1 MTNEIRLFDRY
12 EIMLKKKEKI
22 LPLSMALRTAV
33 YSNDDFSLIAYIAEK
48 NCWNL
53 TTFRNSLCPTTT
65 THKANIHHLEA
76 VLAETR
82 DSGIM
87 DSICAIHG
95 NAGWFEFPQIT
106 ENLDHVSYLS
116 KIGKL
121 AQEQG
126 ALAQSIAI
134 AVSDGMIT
142 KDEENEICQEVL
154 DLVRVATSILAM
166 VKKQCEQVV

>member
-1 MTNEIRLFDRY
+1 MIN
-12 EIMLKKKEKI
+12 KKDKV
-22 LPLSMALRTAV
+22 LPLSMALRAAI
-33 YSNDDFSLIAYIAEK
+33 YSDGDQSLISYIAEK

-65 THKANIHHLEA
+65 THKANIYHLEA

-95 NAGWFEFPQIT
+95 NAGWFEFPKIK
-106 ENLDHVSYLS
+106 ENFDHANYLC
-116 KIGKL
+116 KIGEL

-134 AVSDGMIT
+134 AVSDRVIT
-142 KDEENEICQEVL
+142 KVEEDEICQEVL

-166 VKKQCEQVV
+166 VKKQREQVV

>member
-1 MTNEIRLFDRY
+1 MIN
-12 EIMLKKKEKI
+12 KKDKV
-22 LPLSMALRTAV
+22 LPLSMALRAAI
-33 YSNDDFSLIAYIAEK
+33 YSDGDQSLISYIAEK

-65 THKANIHHLEA
+65 THKANIYHLEA

-95 NAGWFEFPQIT
+95 NAGWFEFPEIS
-106 ENLDHVSYLS
+106 EDLDQSNYIS
-116 KIGKL
+116 KVGEL

-126 ALAQSIAI
+126 ELAQSIAN
-134 AVSDGMIT
+134 AVADGRIT
-142 KDEENEICQEVL
+142 KVEEDEIYQEVL
-154 DLVRVATSILAM
+154 DLVRVATSLLAM
-166 VKKQCEQVV
+166 VKKQREQVA

>member
-1 MTNEIRLFDRY
+1 MV
-12 EIMLKKKEKI
+12 KKNRKV
-22 LPLSMALRTAV
+22 LPLSMALRAAV
-33 YSNDDFSLIAYIAEK
+33 YSETDHSLMAHIAEK
-48 NCWNL
+48 NCWNI

-65 THKANIHHLEA
+65 THKANIYHLEA

-82 DSGIM
+82 DPGIM

-95 NAGWFEFPQIT
+95 NAGWFEFPKIK
-106 ENLDHVSYLS
+106 ENFDHANYLC
-116 KIGKL
+116 KIGEL

-134 AVSDGMIT
+134 TVSDGVIT
-142 KDEENEICQEVL
+142 KVEEDEICQEVL

-166 VKKQCEQVV
+166 VKKQREQVV